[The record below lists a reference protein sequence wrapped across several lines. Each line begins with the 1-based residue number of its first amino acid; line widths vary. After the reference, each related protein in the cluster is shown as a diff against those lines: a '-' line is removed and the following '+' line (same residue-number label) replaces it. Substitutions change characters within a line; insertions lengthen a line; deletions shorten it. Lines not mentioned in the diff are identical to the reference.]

1 MPPEKPTP
9 AIFTARSRTSFGSP
23 SRYSFEQ
30 SSAAAAP
37 SPIGAHM
44 ARVSGN
50 DTGRSSITDC
60 GVIWK
65 RYCAFSFSAP

>member
-9 AIFTARSRTSFGSP
+9 AMRMARACTSLGSF

-30 SSAAAAP
+30 SSEAAAP

-44 ARVSGN
+44 ARVSG
-50 DTGRSSITDC
+50 
-60 GVIWK
+60 
-65 RYCAFSFSAP
+65 